1 MNFPSVTICNQN
13 RVHCNRLKEVTKNCS
28 GEMDLHCAK
37 LEDIKLLA
45 CFEDDNVTPK
55 PNNSNV
61 PASINKENNVPARIE
76 NENVPASIDKE
87 NIFLFFYMN
96 TAVKTRV
103 SIGHQLSDMLASCT
117 FKGKDCPSG

>member
-1 MNFPSVTICNQN
+1 M
-13 RVHCNRLKEVTKNCS
+13 EVTKNCS
-28 GEMDLHCAK
+28 GEMDPHCAK

-61 PASINKENNVPARIE
+61 PASIDKENNARASITKG
-76 NENVPASIDKE
+76 NSVPASIDKE

-96 TAVKTRV
+96 TAEKTRL
-103 SIGHQLSDMLASCT
+103 SIGHQLSDMVANCT